1 MLWEDRHTSVA
12 RPLIAIV
19 AVTAAVLNAGTA
31 DAATVTAGSAYVFT
45 AATGEQN
52 NLTVSLDGG
61 HLTFMDTTA
70 PVTAQSGCTTVS
82 LHTALCDVPVG
93 QTPSVQV
100 DVGDMA
106 DTAKILRVAATVVG
120 GSGDDV
126 LTGGPLADTLT
137 GGSGDDLIDGG
148 LGADTL
154 DGGSGVDAL
163 DYSSRDNGV
172 VVDLGLSDP
181 VAGEPGEQDSL
192 KGFEKVLGGA
202 GDDVLLGTA
211 GPETLLGGP
220 GDDRLNGRGG
230 ADVLVG
236 GTGRD
241 TADYSDRSE
250 ALQLTIGGGAISGS
264 AVDGPPGA
272 RDTIDPTVEQL
283 AGGSGDDRLTG
294 DAGDN
299 VLDGGPGADDLIGR
313 GGEDAADYSGRQ
325 EAVQL
330 HDDGQPS
337 SGSSVDGPAGARDTI
352 ETDVEDLWGGNG
364 ADTLVGNSGDNLLNG
379 GPGADVLQGGA
390 GVDAADYF
398 ERRDPV
404 AAQPNGKPTSGND
417 LDGPANARDTIETDV
432 EDLIGGQAADVL
444 VGNASR
450 NYIDGQGGDD
460 LIDVRGAGADYVDCA
475 DGNDIALVKSD
486 DIAASDCERISDG
499 SDPVGPGDP
508 GDHTPPQ
515 VGLGLLETRQTR
527 ASVLAKGIGVG
538 FTCSETC
545 RLDSMLWIGRS
556 SARALGVKLARR
568 RTLVARVASSR
579 TDAGPGRFRMHL
591 IAWLASRLRSG
602 RPVTLTLEVIG
613 HDQNSNRAI
622 TWHRVTMRGRAVRLR

>member
-1 MLWEDRHTSVA
+1 MLWEDRHTFVA
-12 RPLIAIV
+12 RPLIAIA
-19 AVTAAVLNAGTA
+19 AVTAAILNAGPA
-31 DAATVTAGSAYVFT
+31 DAATVTAGPSYVFT
-45 AATGEQN
+45 AVTGEEN

-61 HLTFMDTTA
+61 HLTFTDTTA
-70 PVTAQSGCTTVS
+70 PITAQSGCTAAS
-82 LHTALCDVPVG
+82 LHTALCDVPLG

-100 DVGDMA
+100 ELGDMA

-126 LTGGPLADTLT
+126 LTGGPQADTLT

-154 DGGSGVDAL
+154 DGGPGVDAL
-163 DYSSRDNGV
+163 DYSSRDKGV
-172 VVDLGLSDP
+172 VVDLALSDP
-181 VAGEPGEQDSL
+181 VAGEPGEQDTV

-211 GPETLLGGP
+211 GPETLLGGA

-230 ADVLVG
+230 ADVLAG
-236 GTGRD
+236 GAGRD

-250 ALQLTIGGGAISGS
+250 ALQLTIGGGAVSGS
-264 AVDGPPGA
+264 AVDGPAGA
-272 RDTIDPTVEQL
+272 RDTIDGTVEQL
-283 AGGSGDDRLTG
+283 VGGSGDDRLTG

-299 VLDGGPGADDLIGR
+299 ALDGGPGADDLIGR
-313 GGEDAADYSGRQ
+313 AGEDAADYTGRQ
-325 EAVQL
+325 DALQL
-330 HDDGQPS
+330 RNDGQPV
-337 SGSSVDGPAGARDTI
+337 SGSALDGPVGARDTI

-379 GPGADVLQGGA
+379 GPGADVLAGGA

-398 ERRDPV
+398 ERRSPV
-404 AAQPNGKPTSGND
+404 AARANGQPTSGND
-417 LDGPANARDTIETDV
+417 LDGPTNARDTIDRDV

-444 VGNASR
+444 AGNASR

-460 LIDVRGAGADYVDCA
+460 LIDVRGSGADYVTCA
-475 DGNDIALVKSD
+475 DGNDIALVASN

-499 SDPVGPGDP
+499 SDPIGPGDP
-508 GDHTPPQ
+508 NDHTPPHI
-515 VGLGLLETRQTR
+515 GLSLLGAKQTR
-527 ASVLAKGIGVG
+527 ASVLAKGLGLR
-538 FTCSETC
+538 FSCSETC
-545 RLDSMLWIGRS
+545 RLDTMLWIGRS
-556 SARALGVKLARR
+556 AARALGVKLPRS

-579 TDAGPGRFRMHL
+579 TDAGPGQFRMHL
-591 IAWLASRLRSG
+591 RGWLVSRLRSG

-613 HDQNSNRAI
+613 HDPNSNRAI
-622 TWHRVTMRGRAVRLR
+622 TWHRVTMRGRAVSLR